1 VNFKLRCVVLTGKD
15 MKNGKPLVIPLSK
28 GALDVLHAQEGTHD
42 EFVFTYRGR
51 TIQAVKTAFIAACTR
66 AGVGHQTDR
75 GYVGFTWHG
84 LRHTW
89 ATWHIQNGT
98 PLDVLQKLGGWS
110 DLRMVMNYAH
120 HSTDYLAQY
129 ADNARKTT

>member
-1 VNFKLRCVVLTGKD
+1 MSLYKR
-15 MKNGKPLVIPLSK
+15 K
-28 GALDVLHAQEGTHD
+28 GSDVWWLNIRHAGLGEHTK
-42 EFVFTYRGR
+42 E
-51 TIQAVKTAFIAACTR
+51 
-66 AGVGHQTDR
+66 

-98 PLDVLQKLGGWS
+98 PVEVLKDLGGWS

-120 HSTDYLAQY
+120 HTPGHLASF
-129 ADNARKTT
+129 ANNTRKKT